1 MCLRSKQPI
10 HAKLELSHDVV
21 LITHLLMT
29 QAWTGDQW
37 EGPGMLVVS
46 SQVHLVD
53 FELVARGEEQGC
65 LHGLDESCDQTLPL
79 LQTRESGQSYEADL
93 KMMNYS
99 IISKYV
105 SSIPLL
111 TYCSSGCR
119 IQTKGSQTST
129 LLTLRCPYYVCVC
142 KCKYMYVQCYIILH
156 TLNYTY

>member
-119 IQTKGSQTST
+119 IQTKGCLLYTSPSPRDAT
-129 LLTLRCPYYVCVC
+129 LSRMPSSA
-142 KCKYMYVQCYIILH
+142 
-156 TLNYTY
+156 